1 MELKRLKDKK
11 SRLFSIFSGIR
22 KMSARQTLRLVSPEK
37 ALIEKRFPLGVD
49 FGITAIKLVQIGII
63 DKKPQIIN
71 LIIEELPFELW
82 DKPLERKKAVPEI
95 FKRIIQEYKIK
106 GEVITALPSSLIQM
120 KTIKLPPMPK
130 DEIDSAVKWEMKQAS
145 SADLGELSFD
155 YYIFDE
161 QKVSPSGEIEVIV
174 VRCSKKDVFE
184 QMSIV
189 QVTDLVPIAVEIDAL
204 ASTSALIY
212 NSQIKIE
219 EIILFLEF
227 GCHSCS
233 INIVVKN
240 QICFKRELAI
250 NGDSLTQAIAKH
262 CKLSYEDAERLKQT
276 LGLIGTNGPPQ
287 GPQAEGEIAVMVNE
301 ALWLHLE
308 NLIQEID
315 YTFKYFAHEFT
326 AGRINKFDRIILSG
340 GSANLNRF
348 SSYLNTY
355 LGAPVEIADP
365 LKGISLSP
373 EINSKFG
380 NKLASLSPRL
390 SVATGLALRELV

>member
-1 MELKRLKDKK
+1 MDRPPSLIRKIL
-11 SRLFSIFSGIR
+11 SGIK
-22 KMSARQTLRLVSPEK
+22 KMPARETFRLVSPEK
-37 ALIEKRFPLGVD
+37 PLIEKLFPLGVD

-63 DKKPQIIN
+63 DRKPQIIN
-71 LIIEELPFELW
+71 LIIEELPLELW
-82 DKPLERKKAVPEI
+82 DKPLERKKTVPEI
-95 FKRIIQEYKIK
+95 FKKIVQQYKIK
-106 GEVITALPSSLIQM
+106 GEVITALPSSSIQM
-120 KTIKLPPMPK
+120 KTVKLPPMPK
-130 DEIDSAVKWEMKQAS
+130 DEIDSAIKWEIKQTS
-145 SADLGELSFD
+145 SIPLEELSFD
-155 YYIFDE
+155 YIFDE
-161 QKVSPSGEIEVIV
+161 QKVSPSGEIEIIV
-174 VRCSKKDVFE
+174 VSCPKKDVFE
-184 QMSIV
+184 QMGMV
-189 QVTDLVPIAVEIDAL
+189 QAADLIPLAVDTDPL
-204 ASTSALIY
+204 AGVCALIH
-212 NSQIKIE
+212 NSQIKME
-219 EIILFLEF
+219 EVILFLEF

-262 CKLSYEDAERLKQT
+262 CELSYEDAERLKQT
-276 LGLIGTNGPPQ
+276 LGLIGTNGTVQ
-287 GPQAEGEIAVMVNE
+287 GMRTNGEIAVMVNE

-340 GSANLNRF
+340 GSANLSRF

-355 LGAPVEIADP
+355 LGVPVEIAEP
-365 LKGISLSP
+365 LKGIPLSP